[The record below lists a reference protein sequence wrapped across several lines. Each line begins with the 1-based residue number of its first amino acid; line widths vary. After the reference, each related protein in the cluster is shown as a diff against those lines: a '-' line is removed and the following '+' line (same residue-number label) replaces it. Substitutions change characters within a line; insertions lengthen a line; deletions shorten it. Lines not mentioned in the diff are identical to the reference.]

1 MGLVSALGII
11 QTTSDHHSNEETAQ
25 LVNIAARCAKAVY
38 PGESQPDIPRHSIR
52 QTFKLEPSSFDSLTK
67 VSALYVAER
76 VSVDDGRL
84 TTIVVSIRG
93 SKSIV
98 DWMVNANNHA
108 ADVKDFINMETLN
121 MLTGQNDTG
130 ALLVHRGFL
139 ASARELAPKIRPHL
153 ESALRSNP
161 GNVNVIFTG
170 HSAGG
175 AVASLLYAHFF
186 SNTFTLYSFL
196 DAAHISLS
204 IITFGAPPIFSRDIL
219 PIFSSI
225 PPGLVGKGELWSIVN
240 EGDPV
245 PRADDAYIR
254 VLLRLIQK
262 TDAAG
267 APAPTNR
274 FLGFAQR
281 GSSKPRQQLPP
292 LSLHAL
298 GTLIVLRDANADA
311 ADPEAEEEL
320 RAEVLRPQELGT
332 LLFANFFAHKM
343 NSYLEGVGRVA
354 RGEVNG
360 KSGWLHSQLSR
371 VEMEQLERWI

>member
-1 MGLVSALGII
+1 
-11 QTTSDHHSNEETAQ
+11 
-25 LVNIAARCAKAVY
+25 
-38 PGESQPDIPRHSIR
+38 
-52 QTFKLEPSSFDSLTK
+52 
-67 VSALYVAER
+67 
-76 VSVDDGRL
+76 
-84 TTIVVSIRG
+84 
-93 SKSIV
+93 
-98 DWMVNANNHA
+98 
-108 ADVKDFINMETLN
+108 MEALN
-121 MLTGQNDTG
+121 MLAGQNDTG

-161 GNVNVIFTG
+161 GKVNVIFTG

-186 SNTFTLYSFL
+186 SNAFTLYSFL

-219 PIFSSI
+219 PVFSNI

-262 TDAAG
+262 TDTAG

-292 LSLHAL
+292 LSLYAL

-311 ADPEAEEEL
+311 ADLEAEEEL

-343 NSYLEGVGRVA
+343 NSYLEGVDRVA